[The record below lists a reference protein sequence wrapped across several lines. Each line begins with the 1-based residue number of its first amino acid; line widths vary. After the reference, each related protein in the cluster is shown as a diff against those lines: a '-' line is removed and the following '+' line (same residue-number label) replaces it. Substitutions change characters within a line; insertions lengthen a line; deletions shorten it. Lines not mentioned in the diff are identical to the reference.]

1 MPSTARGWVQSW
13 QPPAGILPAHEAHN
27 SFHSKMQA
35 NRRWEKLMKT
45 RFWCCWKLWSW
56 VFNSFGQVC
65 VPSFD
70 CREFML
76 VTLMNLGLES
86 AAVKLVR
93 CLLEL
98 NIGKSDK
105 MSSWV
110 PFLWFYE
117 QIPACIWTYRTFA
130 SIKTVCWWLLEGV
143 NRAVK
148 WHFHYSETLE
158 SCVPSLVV
166 PLHCECYSFV
176 TG

>member
-1 MPSTARGWVQSW
+1 MAGCRAGSLQLGFCRHTKHTIVSTQKCRQIEG
-13 QPPAGILPAHEAHN
+13 
-27 SFHSKMQA
+27 
-35 NRRWEKLMKT
+35 EKNWW
-45 RFWCCWKLWSW
+45 RPDFDAVGRLWSW

-70 CREFML
+70 CKEFML